1 MSGPYQRRAGSIIA
15 AILLFAV
22 GPTNSEPAYSPPSP
36 HIKNGFLTFGFLP
49 VESPVALFK
58 RFAPLRDYLSM
69 QIQIKIRMETA
80 KNFTEFVKR
89 TRQRRYDL
97 VFTAPH
103 MALYALEQQN
113 YEAAATFAKPLKSVI
128 VVRKN
133 SAIQNIAALEGK
145 TIATPPES
153 AIVTLV
159 GKRYLQE
166 NALTAIRYRVTRT
179 HNAAYSSV
187 LGQETDAAI
196 ISNFIAKKAIA
207 NNLPLKI
214 VGQSDPFPGI
224 GILVAKDLPD
234 SIKQHIKTSLWG
246 MKDLPHGKKILREI
260 AQPGYVKATR
270 LQFEKLR
277 PYVNSAIP

>member
-159 GKRYLQE
+159 GKHYLQE

-260 AQPGYVKATR
+260 AQPGYV
-270 LQFEKLR
+270 
-277 PYVNSAIP
+277 